1 MSNKDLS
8 NLFDLSG
15 KTALVTGGTGIQG
28 RRVTRGLAANG
39 ANVAVIDLDAETA
52 DALASSLRD
61 EYGVEAVGIACDI
74 SDPAAVRD
82 MVAAVEDGLGDI
94 HVLHLSLIHI

>member
-82 MVAAVEDGLGDI
+82 MVAAVEDVILD
-94 HVLHLSLIHI
+94 